1 MNPSLNTSI
10 SVPMLRL
17 RAVSFSAESGCL
29 TNEKRVLGEY

>member
-1 MNPSLNTSI
+1 MVMKPSLKTSI

-29 TNEKRVLGEY
+29 ANER